1 MCLKSRKV
9 ISASKEM
16 GLDLELDVCLVL
28 FFFWTFPFLL
38 GWEAVTEVPV
48 MAHLGTAKLAGF

>member
-1 MCLKSRKV
+1 MPEESKSYQCFQRNGLGPGIGCLPC
-9 ISASKEM
+9 A
-16 GLDLELDVCLVL
+16 

>member
-28 FFFWTFPFLL
+28 FFGTFPFLL